1 MPIDA
6 SWRYAFT
13 KLSTFKYN
21 PCLIRQDTVN
31 IEGARRDNVGKRKG
45 VKNA

>member
-6 SWRYAFT
+6 SWWYAFA

-21 PCLIRQDTVN
+21 PCLIRQDRVN
-31 IEGARRDNVGKRKG
+31 IEGARR
-45 VKNA
+45 